1 MSNTFS
7 INFNRTETTNSLSY
21 NVYCSIIQNTTGND
35 IKLLNISNL
44 VYRISLATPSN
55 PTTVYKVYYRIF
67 NTTNSNLFSVTDT
80 FNFASPD
87 ANGNLNII
95 LNNNNSLELMVIFET
110 AFYVISTQNLSQEYT
125 VLDSSQSGIALLAG
139 RGGSSIT
146 VAGKLDLNNLN
157 TMYSLSTSYIYGSL
171 YVSNNQLICNYNFES
186 LSLISQQSSPVKY
199 EFLRQEPKI
208 KKFSMP
214 TKIFGDDSFEI
225 VPPKSENN
233 SRFSYE
239 SSDTSVATISDNN
252 KVNIIKPGKT
262 EIIATQNSSPFYTSA
277 TTKTTFEIQECTE
290 TNPVII
296 NDGEQ
301 LLSFIDKEAKYGKLK
316 SDVIIDKDLNPK
328 FNIKLSSQGN
338 VNIRKLDE

>member
-7 INFNRTETTNSLSY
+7 INLSQTAITNPSVY
-21 NVYCSIIQNTTGND
+21 NIYCSIIQNTSGND
-35 IKLLNISNL
+35 IKLLNISNISYSSNGSTPFNPKTGYN
-44 VYRISLATPSN
+44 VFYRN
-55 PTTVYKVYYRIF
+55 F
-67 NTTNSNLFSVTDT
+67 NTTNSNSFSLNDP
-80 FNFASPD
+80 FSFASPD

-110 AFYVISTQNLSQEYT
+110 SFYVIGSKDPFTEYSVLNNSQP
-125 VLDSSQSGIALLAG
+125 GIVILAG
-139 RGGSSIT
+139 KGGYELTGTS
-146 VAGKLDLNNLN
+146 GKLDLSTLNTTSNLN
-157 TMYSLSTSYIYGSL
+157 TNVIYSRLT
-171 YVSNNQLICNYNFES
+171 NNMLQLICNYNFES
-186 LSLISQQSSPVKY
+186 LSLISPAPQQSSPVKY

-316 SDVIIDKDLNPK
+316 SDVIIDKDLK
-328 FNIKLSSQGN
+328 SKI
-338 VNIRKLDE
+338 